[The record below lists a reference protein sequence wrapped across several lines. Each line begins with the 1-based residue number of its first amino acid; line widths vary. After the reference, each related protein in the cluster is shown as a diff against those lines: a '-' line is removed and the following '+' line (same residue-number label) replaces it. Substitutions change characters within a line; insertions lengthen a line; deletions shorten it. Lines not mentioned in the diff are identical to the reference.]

1 MVSVEQPF
9 FLSLLKLD
17 NSKLSLV
24 VKITILVVLVVKITE
39 EEDFGGFPLIDQLH
53 VMSVSPYQNKILTHE
68 HYFLYFTSV
77 HLQTIII
84 IFQSL

>member
-24 VKITILVVLVVKITE
+24 VKITILVVLVVKINK

-53 VMSVSPYQNKILTHE
+53 HK
-68 HYFLYFTSV
+68 
-77 HLQTIII
+77 
-84 IFQSL
+84 

>member
-53 VMSVSPYQNKILTHE
+53 HK
-68 HYFLYFTSV
+68 
-77 HLQTIII
+77 
-84 IFQSL
+84 